1 MKDKIIYFSTFVLSL
16 IFTIIVLTKNPHN
29 GYILAFVTG
38 IITFLFYYKTS
49 QKLKDLEDQ
58 NKFLHSQYMK
68 IKNENEELKKKLD
81 SRYQVKT
88 FKEDNSDTRYD
99 HVQVKS
105 MKDMYDYHS
114 R

>member
-1 MKDKIIYFSTFVLSL
+1 MIE
-16 IFTIIVLTKNPHN
+16 IIV
-29 GYILAFVTG
+29 A
-38 IITFLFYYKTS
+38 IIVVCVSCITYALN
-49 QKLKDLEDQ
+49 QKKRVEELEDQ

-68 IKNENEELKKKLD
+68 LKNENEELKKKLD
-81 SRYQVKT
+81 PRYQVRT

>member
-1 MKDKIIYFSTFVLSL
+1 MG
-16 IFTIIVLTKNPHN
+16 TII
-29 GYILAFVTG
+29 FVC
-38 IITFLFYYKTS
+38 IIVCIACISYALS
-49 QKLKDLEDQ
+49 QRKHVEDLEDQ
-58 NKFLHSQYMK
+58 NHFLHSQYMK

-81 SRYQVKT
+81 NRYQIRT

>member
-1 MKDKIIYFSTFVLSL
+1 MGTIIFVCIIVCIACISYVLSQRKQIEEL
-16 IFTIIVLTKNPHN
+16 
-29 GYILAFVTG
+29 
-38 IITFLFYYKTS
+38 
-49 QKLKDLEDQ
+49 QDQ
-58 NKFLHSQYMK
+58 NRFLHSQYMK